1 MTLLLQ
7 QYNNLMQYL
16 NKGYGRRQQQDPPNK
31 NDMEITF
38 VYSSC
43 YIDDMLNSRL
53 PTNTT
58 ENS

>member
-1 MTLLLQ
+1 
-7 QYNNLMQYL
+7 MQYL
-16 NKGYGRRQQQDPPNK
+16 NKGYGRRQLDPNK

>member
-7 QYNNLMQYL
+7 QYNNLMQYF
-16 NKGYGRRQQQDPPNK
+16 NKGYGRRQLDPNK